1 MGSCTETRTGVRFG
15 FHAPAVHTVS
25 PPLLRA
31 VRADVTVGRVPQPGP
46 GGPCVIGRHERV
58 CTAGQLGS
66 EAIGPADADDPVPFV
81 CEAEWRVS
89 AGRRR

>member
-1 MGSCTETRTGVRFG
+1 ME
-15 FHAPAVHTVS
+15 
-25 PPLLRA
+25 
-31 VRADVTVGRVPQPGP
+31 
-46 GGPCVIGRHERV
+46 RHERV

-66 EAIGPADADDPVPFV
+66 EAIGPVDADDPVPFV